1 MIMAYHWYI
10 VQHDT
15 KFALWLIK
23 ILVVTKVKYKYRLGG
38 ACVAHDPPIAC
49 IDMYVTP

>member
-1 MIMAYHWYI
+1 MITAYHCYI

-23 ILVVTKVKYKYRLGG
+23 ILVVTKVKYKYRLG
-38 ACVAHDPPIAC
+38 PPIAC